1 MRNETWVNFSRTA
14 LAAAVAVVTAAPAM
28 AQNTTAAVGGRV
40 VGAEGKPLAG
50 AAVTVLHVESGSA
63 NNLVTDSEGRYAVR
77 GLRAGGPY
85 TVTISKDG
93 LSDVRQGVFLLLA
106 ETTNINATLP
116 VPQTITVTGRGVSD
130 KFNSSNMGAGTT
142 ISSRDLAAYA
152 SVQRNLQDYAR
163 TDPRL
168 VQTDK
173 GNGSISAAGQNNRFN
188 SITIDGV
195 TTSDTFGLESNNLP
209 TKKQPISIDAI
220 AAVQVNLSNYDVT
233 QKGYTGANINAVT
246 KSGTNEF
253 HGSVYYVTRDDKLVG
268 KAYNRASDSYTDFA
282 PFKENTK
289 GFTLGGPI
297 IADKLF
303 FFGGYE
309 ELKSSKAR
317 PAFGPLGSSLINV
330 GISQSAIDSAIAI
343 AKNTWAFDA
352 GTPVVPG
359 SLELVVKDTL
369 FKLDWNISDQHR
381 ANLRYSKTEQSD
393 PVITTLF
400 SPNQLSLSTYWY
412 VTAKT
417 LETTVGQWFAD
428 WTPDFSTELKVSQRD
443 YKQRHTPVSGT
454 RLPAVRLSFA
464 GALPAGTTGVNT
476 GTRTLDFGTE
486 ISRQFNVLDTATS
499 DIYAGANW
507 NIGPHELKFGADHS
521 NNKIFNAFL
530 QNANGNYNFQ
540 CENSSATLTYTF
552 GAINC
557 ATATSAQVEAAVLE
571 NFQRGR
577 ESSYTGQQPQAGLT
591 LQDAAARFSFANTGL
606 FVQDSWK
613 LDKQLNV
620 MFGVRLDRQ
629 NVPTKPLFN
638 SAAAQPLVAGSVN
651 GNVVV
656 RNTGGFG
663 IDNSVTLDG
672 NTLVQPRVGF
682 NWDLSSPE
690 RRMQLRGGIGL
701 FQGAAASVWISN
713 PYSNTGRAV
722 NQISCANVTLCAGV
736 PFRTDPDNQPAT
748 APGTP
753 PAAVVDA
760 LSPDL
765 EQPSVWKFNLAFE
778 RELPALPVVGTL
790 VAGAEWLHTKTKSG
804 IFYQH
809 LNLGGATRT
818 GSDGR
823 DLFYRGEGYDPNCYA
838 VAANGN
844 VSNLTTGTCATPAG
858 FSRTRALS
866 NSSFGNVILAQQTT
880 QGYGDAVTLTLSR
893 PPVQGWGY
901 GIGYTRT
908 IAKEVSPL
916 TSSTSNSNWNGRN
929 IFNPNE
935 EVLQSSNYAIRDRIT
950 ANLVWQQAF
959 IGTYRTSVG
968 VFYEGRKGKPYSWTY
983 NNDLNGD
990 GISGNDLMYI
1000 PSAPGSSEVIFKGG
1014 TAEEARFWEVVNAN
1028 PALSSAR
1035 GGVVGRNN
1043 SYAPWVNNVD
1053 VRLSQELPGFTS
1065 KHKAVFT
1072 LDILNFGNLLN
1083 KKWGHIDEIDF
1094 PSRRSFVS
1102 YAGID
1107 PATRKYIYSLAQ
1119 SANSDF
1125 ITKQNE
1131 RESQWAI
1138 QATLRYE
1145 F

>member
-1 MRNETWVNFSRTA
+1 MNDRDWFLLSRTA
-14 LAAAVAVVTAAPAM
+14 VAVAVAMVATAPAL
-28 AQNTTAAVGGRV
+28 AQNTTSALAGRV

-50 AAVTVLHVESGSA
+50 AAVTVVHVESGST
-63 NNLVTDSEGRYAVR
+63 NNLVTDSDGRYVVR
-77 GLRAGGPY
+77 GLRTGGPY
-85 TVTISKDG
+85 VVTISKDG
-93 LSDVRQGVFLLLA
+93 FVDKREGVFLLLA
-106 ETTNINATLP
+106 ETASINAQLP
-116 VPQTITVTGRGVSD
+116 VAQTITVTGRAISE
-130 KFNSSNMGAGTT
+130 KFNSSTMGAGTNVG
-142 ISSRDLAAYA
+142 SRELAAYA
-152 SVQRNLQDYAR
+152 SVSRNLQDYAR

-188 SITIDGV
+188 SVTIDGV
-195 TTSDTFGLESNNLP
+195 TTSDTFGIEANNLP

-220 AAVQVNLSNYDVT
+220 QSVQVNLSNYDVT

-253 HGSVYYVTRDDKLVG
+253 HGSVYYATRDDKLVG
-268 KAYNRASDSYTDFA
+268 KAYNRASDTYSDFV

-297 IADKLF
+297 VQDKLF
-303 FFGGYE
+303 FFAGYE
-309 ELKSSKAR
+309 EFTSSKSR
-317 PAFGPLGSSLINV
+317 PTFGPLGSSLINV
-330 GISQSAIDSAIAI
+330 GISQAAIDSAISI
-343 AKNTWAFDA
+343 AKNTWGFDA
-352 GTPVVPG
+352 GTPAVPG
-359 SLELVVKDTL
+359 SLELIVKDTL

-381 ANLRYSKTEQSD
+381 ANVRYSKTEQSD
-393 PVITTLF
+393 PIVTTLF
-400 SPNQLSLSTYWY
+400 GANQLSLSTYWY

-417 LETTVGQWFAD
+417 LETLVGQWFAD
-428 WTPDFSTELKVSQRD
+428 WTPDFSTELKISQRD

-454 RLPAVRLSFA
+454 RLPAVRLTFA
-464 GALPAGTTGVNT
+464 GALPAGTIGVNA
-476 GTRTLDFGTE
+476 GARTLDFGTE
-486 ISRQFNVLDTATS
+486 ISRQFNVLDTKTS

-507 NIGPHELKFGADHS
+507 NLGAHEVKFGADYS
-521 NNKIFNAFL
+521 ENKIFNAFL

-540 CENSSATLTYTF
+540 CENSSATLTYSF

-577 ESSYTGQQPQAGLT
+577 ESTYTGQQPLTGLT

-613 LDKQLNV
+613 LNKGLNL

-629 NVPTKPLFN
+629 SVPTKPLFN
-638 SAAAQPLVAGSVN
+638 ADAAQPLVAGSIS
-651 GNVVV
+651 GTTVV
-656 RNTGGFG
+656 RNKGGFG

-690 RRMQLRGGIGL
+690 RRMQLRGGAGL

-713 PYSNTGRAV
+713 PYSNTGKAV
-722 NQISCANVTLCAGV
+722 TTISCASATLCAGV
-736 PFRTDPDNQPAT
+736 PFKTDPNNQPTT

-765 EQPSVWKFNLAFE
+765 EQPSVWKANLAFE
-778 RELPALPVVGTL
+778 SELPALPIVGTL

-809 LNLGGATRT
+809 LNLGGATRK
-818 GSDGR
+818 GVDSR
-823 DLFYRGEGYDPNCYA
+823 DLFYRPEGFDPNCYA

-844 VSNLTTGTCATPAG
+844 VTNVTSGTCATPAG

-866 NSSFGNVILAQQTT
+866 NAAFGNVILAQKTN
-880 QGYGDAVTLTLSR
+880 QGYGDSFTLTLNRS
-893 PPVQGWGY
+893 VQQGWGY

-908 IAKEVSPL
+908 VAKEVSPL

-935 EVLQSSNYAIRDRIT
+935 EVLQSSNYAIRDRFT
-950 ANLVWQQAF
+950 ANLIWQQAF
-959 IGTYRTSVG
+959 VGNYRTSVG
-968 VFYEGRKGKPYSWTY
+968 LFYEGRKGKPYSWTY

-1000 PSAPGSSEVIFKGG
+1000 PSAPGSGEVIFKGG
-1014 TAEEARFWEVVNAN
+1014 AAEEARFWDVVNAN

-1053 VRLSQELPGFTS
+1053 MRLSQELPGFS
-1065 KHKAVFT
+1065 KNHKATFQ
-1072 LDILNFGNLLN
+1072 LDILNIGNLLN

-1102 YAGID
+1102 YAGVD
-1107 PATRKYIYSLAQ
+1107 TATGKYIYSLAQ

-1131 RESQWAI
+1131 RESQWAV
-1138 QATLRYE
+1138 QVTLRYE